1 MEPELQRP
9 AAEDQPAAFRS
20 AKDSPQGP
28 EEPQAH
34 ELRGFEW
41 VLVGPHGL
49 RTGWSVLLFSSM
61 YYLFRMI
68 LGTIFYSAGLVGDT
82 NDATAPAVLVTEL
95 ILLFSLLGAT
105 LVMALIEGRRV
116 SSYNLGG
123 PRPVRHFFSGTVAG
137 FLALSLLVGALAWG
151 RWLSFTPASLSPA
164 QAVRFGALWC
174 AAFLVVGAVEE
185 GLFRCYALFTL
196 SRGISFW
203 WAVAAETAICFYL
216 FVNGGGNGAWGV
228 YAVAALGF
236 SPCLLLHL
244 KAAPRSRGFWQA
256 AWVTSTFFGFYHTNN
271 NGENWI
277 GVFAAGAIGFVFC
290 VSVRLT
296 GSVWWAIGCHAAWD
310 WAETFFYGTADSGL
324 EGTGHYLTSSPAG
337 NPLWSGGADG
347 PEGSLLVLG
356 VILVLLLALLVIYG
370 RSKLGAPD
378 PLAASQ
384 AAG

>member
-9 AAEDQPAAFRS
+9 AEEIKPAAS
-20 AKDSPQGP
+20 WSTKDSLQDPL
-28 EEPQAH
+28 EPRRH
-34 ELRGFEW
+34 EQRGFEW
-41 VLVGPHGL
+41 ILVGPHGL
-49 RTGWSVLLFSSM
+49 RTGWSILLFASM

-82 NDATAPAVLVTEL
+82 NDATAPAVLVAEL

-105 LVMALIEGRRV
+105 LVMAFVEGRRV
-116 SSYNLGG
+116 SSYNLAG
-123 PRPVRHFFSGTVAG
+123 PRPVRHFFAGTAAG
-137 FLALSLLVGALAWG
+137 FLALSLLVAALAWG
-151 RWLSFTPASLSPA
+151 GWLSFAPASLSGV
-164 QAVRFGALWC
+164 QAIRFGALWC

-196 SRGISFW
+196 ARGVSFW
-203 WAVAAETAICFYL
+203 WALAAETVICLYL
-216 FVNGGGNGAWGV
+216 FVDGGGNGAWGV

-236 SPCLLLHL
+236 FPCLVLHQ
-244 KAAPRSRGFWQA
+244 KAAPRSGFWQA

-296 GSVWWAIGCHAAWD
+296 GSVWWAIGCHTAWD

-324 EGTGHYLTSSPAG
+324 EGTGHYLTASPAG
-337 NPLWSGGADG
+337 NPLWSGGSDG
-347 PEGSLLVLG
+347 PEGSLLVIG
-356 VILVLLLALLVIYG
+356 VILLLLLALLAIYG
-370 RSKLGAPD
+370 RRKAVRPG
-378 PLAASQ
+378 PLAMEQ